1 MGAHRPRRRT
11 QVGARTLNHS
21 RSSGRVAR
29 VVPDVGAIDRE
40 FDYLI
45 PQSWTNDGRA
55 ARLAVGSMVRVT
67 LNGRRV
73 AGWVTALD
81 VAPPD
86 GVKLAELSKLSG
98 VGPSPEI
105 MELTT
110 WAAWRW
116 AGRRTAFLRAASPPR
131 MLSGVPRAAARRP
144 VPMGPSDVFDEAFR
158 LGNAVVRVPPAHDL
172 SPVALAACRLGDA
185 LIIAPDQARA
195 RLLGITLRR
204 AGVNV
209 AVAPDDWASAAG
221 GATVI
226 GTRSAAW
233 MPMPNLAAVLV
244 IDEHDESLK
253 SERMPAWN
261 ARDLA
266 LERARRRGVPAVVT
280 SAAPS
285 LEALRSGKLLR
296 ASRDA
301 ERDGWPLVEVF
312 DRRDEDPKRG
322 GLFAEGLAERLKGS
336 ERVVCILNRKGRS
349 RLMACGKCGELVR
362 TMDGRSPMV
371 MADELLV
378 SADGSESRPA
388 VCSECGSTSLRNLRV
403 GVTRA
408 REELEALA
416 RVSVAEITS
425 ESDDV
430 PDSRVVIGTEAALHR
445 VDRAELVV
453 FLDFDQELLIPRQRA
468 SEQAMALLVRAARLV
483 GSRSTG
489 GRIIIQTRIPDH
501 AVIRSAVQADPSVLA
516 TEERDRRRDIGIP
529 PYGAEALVSGAAASD
544 FIERLGRPLGVSVRG
559 PLDGKWLL
567 RSSDHGPLLDALAAT
582 ARPAGRL
589 RIEVDPLRV

>member
-1 MGAHRPRRRT
+1 
-11 QVGARTLNHS
+11 
-21 RSSGRVAR
+21 
-29 VVPDVGAIDRE
+29 
-40 FDYLI
+40 
-45 PQSWTNDGRA
+45 
-55 ARLAVGSMVRVT
+55 MVRVT
-67 LNGRRV
+67 LHGRRV

-81 VAPPD
+81 VVPPE

-116 AGRRTAFLRAASPPR
+116 AGRRTSLLRAASPAR
-131 MLSGVPRAAARRP
+131 MLAGVPRASASRP
-144 VPMGPSDVFDEAFR
+144 VPSGPSDVFDEAFR
-158 LGNAVVRVPPAHDL
+158 FGNAVVRVPPAHDL
-172 SPVALAACRLGDA
+172 SPIALAACRLGDA
-185 LIIAPDQARA
+185 LIIVPDQARA

-209 AVAPDDWASAAG
+209 AFAPDDWAMAAA
-221 GATVI
+221 GATVV

-233 MPMPNLAAVLV
+233 MPMPNLSAVLV

-253 SERMPAWN
+253 NERMPAWH
-261 ARDLA
+261 ARDVV

-280 SAAPS
+280 SAIPS

-296 ASRDA
+296 PSRDA
-301 ERDGWPLVEVF
+301 ERDGWPMVEVF
-312 DRRDEDPKRG
+312 DRREEDPRRG
-322 GLFAEGLAERLKGS
+322 GLFAEGLAERLKAPQK
-336 ERVVCILNRKGRS
+336 VVCILNRKGRS

-362 TMDGRSPMV
+362 TIDGRSPMV
-371 MADELLV
+371 MVDELLL
-378 SADGSESRPA
+378 SADGSETRPA
-388 VCSECGSTSLRNLRV
+388 VCAECGSTSLRNLRI

-416 RVSVAEITS
+416 RVSVAEVTS
-425 ESDDV
+425 ESDGV
-430 PDSRVVIGTEAALHR
+430 PNSRVVIGTEAALHR
-445 VDRAELVV
+445 IDRADVVV

-468 SEQAMALLVRAARLV
+468 SEQAMALLARAARLV

-489 GRIIIQTRIPDH
+489 GRIIIQTRIPEH
-501 AVIRSAVQADPSVLA
+501 GVIRSAVQADPSVLA
-516 TEERDRRRDIGIP
+516 TEERDRRREIGIP
-529 PYGAEALVSGAAASD
+529 PYGAEALVSGAGAAD
-544 FIERLGRPLGVSVRG
+544 FIHEFGRPLGVGIRG

-567 RSSDHGPLLDALAAT
+567 RSTDHTPLLDALSAT